1 MSQQLGP
8 SYGIPGG
15 GLFNEIFNS
24 HLRAIVT
31 ETTRNG
37 VLYEKVSQNYVCD
50 NQSEADSD
58 NDAKTLSYRLFV
70 SFVVTSALVFFVC
83 VPLVSKTELGSL
95 FAGFLL
101 IILPPLVFV
110 AIVKLLGKKRNRKDD
125 NARTAKKLPREVIIS
140 RHPSLGSSKASI
152 YADEL
157 NKEMTEL
164 YNEMTATGNV
174 PRCVN
179 MDIAGFKLF
188 YGAAAEVTTAHAL
201 RTIPGATVYNDVELR
216 NERGEVSANIDHIAH
231 INEQAIMV
239 DAKWWSKPPMF
250 ERDQF
255 GNLAVSPK
263 CSHKRAV
270 STCLYEASFLTRKP
284 GAIVFAIRGK
294 SADQLAA
301 PAIIV
306 NNYYHF
312 VPTDDDPK
320 GIYAVPFPVI
330 FADYRHIAN
339 VVYAVANG
347 GGYVAG
353 CYIPGSK
360 GARFSERELKSLP
373 VTTSLDFGPEK
384 NFS

>member
-1 MSQQLGP
+1 MSQRLGP

-24 HLRAIVT
+24 HLNAIIT

-37 VLYEKVSQNYVCD
+37 ALYEKVSQNYVRD
-50 NQSEADSD
+50 DQSKPESD
-58 NDAKTLSYRLFV
+58 NDTKPLSYRLFV
-70 SFVVTSALVFFVC
+70 SFVITTALVFFVC

-95 FAGFLL
+95 FSVFLL
-101 IILPPLVFV
+101 IILPPIVFV
-110 AIVKLLGKKRNRKDD
+110 AVVKLLGKKRNRKDD
-125 NARTAKKLPREVIIS
+125 DTRATKELPREIIIN
-140 RHPSLGSSKASI
+140 RHPSLDSSKASI

-174 PRCVN
+174 PRYVN

-188 YGAAAEVTTAHAL
+188 YGAAAEVTTAYAL

-216 NERGEVSANIDHIAH
+216 NKRGEMSANIDHIAH

-250 ERDQF
+250 ERDRF
-255 GNLAVSPK
+255 GNLAVSSK

-270 STCLYEASFLTRKP
+270 STCLYEASFLPHTP

-312 VPTDDDPK
+312 VPTDDYPQ
-320 GIYAVPFPVI
+320 GIYAVPCPVI

-339 VVYAVANG
+339 VVHAAANG

-353 CYIPGSK
+353 CYIPGAK
-360 GARFSERELKSLP
+360 GARFSEHELKSLP
-373 VTTSLDFGPEK
+373 VTASLDFGPEK